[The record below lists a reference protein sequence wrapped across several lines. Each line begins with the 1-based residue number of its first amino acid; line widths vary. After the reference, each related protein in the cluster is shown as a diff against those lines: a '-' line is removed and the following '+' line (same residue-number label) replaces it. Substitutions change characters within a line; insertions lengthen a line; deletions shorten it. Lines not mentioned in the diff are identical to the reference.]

1 MELSAVSRSSR
12 HIVIAVALGA
22 GIVIGSG
29 TTWWLFGRR
38 LTDVIQRLSQQIIEL
53 RREIDRL
60 RLYIEQHVL
69 QRDLRRNDLQDFVD
83 DDDDIY
89 ENAYD
94 G

>member
-89 ENAYD
+89 EDAYD